1 MTIVGSNSTGVQYSK
16 KKKLYCFVEQ
26 KNISQIILDKMNAY
40 SFETGESGCYKTL
53 ARYIAGCYY
62 KMLEVRVMRLP
73 LRWRMAGLS
82 FAPLTEQLNV
92 FFIPMER

>member
-62 KMLEVRVMRLP
+62 KMLEVRVMR
-73 LRWRMAGLS
+73 MAGLS